1 MVYNLPVSQVNK
13 IEIAF
18 SNPLSIDL
26 SIEQMSLIGE
36 LKTLAKYDIGLGE
49 DSNSL
54 SEEKRQF
61 HISLFGEASNGPN
74 LVKIPARS
82 KCYRVQLGFL
92 YETLDELKLVG
103 YELRSSLKMTHEIM
117 FTEISSQ
124 RNESSSSSSING
136 SSSRLASLMNSNGVG
151 SSGSNGKS
159 SNDLVPVQASYE
171 IKMIPK
177 LPVIK
182 SLELFACDHNQNR
195 QCVSQFVNSKFILVT
210 SKLGIW

>member
-61 HISLFGEASNGPN
+61 HISLFGETSNGPN

-136 SSSRLASLMNSNGVG
+136 SSSRLASLMNSNGAG